1 MNILELKQTKWNEKS
16 NKIKMQ
22 FKSNEKT
29 SNRTNSFVASVRLQ
43 IMEKVYL
50 FLRLIYK
57 LVK

>member
-22 FKSNEKT
+22 LKSNEKT

-50 FLRLIYK
+50 FLRLIY
-57 LVK
+57 